1 MNNRALVLTKS
12 VITESYCTH
21 HTKQLAGMKR
31 RCALWGEPATLQPG
45 LWAQQFRAWPGRC
58 HLDVNEVTGP
68 RPHRS
73 TGPVFTK
80 KRSDCVWGASRRN
93 LHCLPNT
100 LSERA
105 CCEPLCK
112 AHGADDV
119 CAAAEEPGGERCP
132 LLLSREA
139 AAPGVRAARPG
150 EAPWLC
156 LLLLESAFRGRASIR
171 PHVQMEKPRQ
181 KVLKRSDPSPPS

>member
-1 MNNRALVLTKS
+1 MGSVTEKSALSPKHPQRARLLQAALQS
-12 VITESYCTH
+12 P
-21 HTKQLAGMKR
+21 R
-31 RCALWGEPATLQPG
+31 R
-45 LWAQQFRAWPGRC
+45 
-58 HLDVNEVTGP
+58 DN
-68 RPHRS
+68 
-73 TGPVFTK
+73 
-80 KRSDCVWGASRRN
+80 
-93 LHCLPNT
+93 
-100 LSERA
+100 
-105 CCEPLCK
+105 
-112 AHGADDV
+112 V

-171 PHVQMEKPRQ
+171 PHAQMEKPRQ